1 MTTPPTTFLRRCR
14 RALRHLTTTA
24 AAGRRAFPAASL
36 AAIQETISKGELV
49 HSAEVRLIVEVALG
63 VEAVFRDTGNRAR
76 ALALFAQYGIWDTEE
91 NCGVLIYVNLAER
104 AVEIVADRNVAR
116 RVKPAEWESICQT
129 MTRGFG
135 VGAFHESTLVA
146 LNALNELLRQHFPS
160 TGARPN
166 QLSNDALIV

>member
-1 MTTPPTTFLRRCR
+1 METTPSSFGARCQ
-14 RALRHLTTTA
+14 RALKHLTSTA
-24 AAGRRAFPAASL
+24 AAGRRAFPAPSL
-36 AAIQETISKGELV
+36 KEIQEAIAQGELV
-49 HSAEVRLIVEVALG
+49 HSAEVRLIVEVAHG
-63 VEAVFRDTGNRAR
+63 IDAVFNDIGNRER

-91 NCGVLIYVNLAER
+91 NCGVLIYVNLAEH
-104 AVEIVADRNVAR
+104 AVEIVADRNVGR
-116 RVKPAEWESICQT
+116 RIKATEWQAICQT
-129 MTRGFG
+129 MTQGFG